1 MIKLR
6 SYNVNYKKL
15 RGFFSMTYHARP
27 ISQACGPLQTPVAG
41 GYNHAKSVRI
51 PVRRS
56 FKFTLLA
63 LIGVLLLT
71 LASPKPAAACP
82 DWCGCEVGNHGVLNG
97 EMILQHAL
105 TNAWITLQFILHRE
119 IFWKQWMWNYNIGN
133 ALMMWTNEL
142 SATAMA
148 QLYAVGAFFDA
159 KHQMETQRLLQMK
172 MADAHRDYHPDVE
185 MCTIGTAA
193 RGLGSTSRRAEL
205 TAYALVENQIDRF
218 TNARNSSGLMGASL
232 DRTARFEQVK
242 RRFCDARDDGGQ
254 IAYFVCTTPPTSA
267 GRNADIDYGRL
278 VVDPWTINVD
288 LTDATRTEEEGD
300 LLALT
305 SNLYA
310 HNIPPPFP
318 DDMFSS
324 ERGKS
329 YALALRAIAAKHS
342 VATYSFAS
350 IVGMKTAGSA
360 ASAGNAPFLKAVL
373 DNLGATNTETLQI
386 VGPRPSYYAQM
397 ELLTK
402 KIYQQ
407 PQFYT
412 NLYDAPA
419 SGERKSAAI
428 RAIRL
433 IQDMDKFNSVLRTE
447 QNLSVLVE
455 MYVEDMQTDNINT
468 EGRVEE

>member
-1 MIKLR
+1 
-6 SYNVNYKKL
+6 
-15 RGFFSMTYHARP
+15 MTDHARR
-27 ISQACGPLQTPVAG
+27 ISRACGLLQASVADRKLVTKKPR
-41 GYNHAKSVRI
+41 ALVTASLRLV
-51 PVRRS
+51 
-56 FKFTLLA
+56 LA
-63 LIGVLLLT
+63 GAIGLLLILT
-71 LASPKPAAACP
+71 PPKPAAACP
-82 DWCGCEVGNHGVLNG
+82 DWCGCEVGNHGILNG

-119 IFWKQWMWNYNIGN
+119 IFWKEWMWNYNIGN

-142 SATAMA
+142 SATGMA

-172 MADAHRDYHPDVE
+172 MADAHRDYQPDID

-193 RGLGSTSRRAEL
+193 RGLGSTTRRAEL
-205 TAYALVENQIDRF
+205 TAYAIVENQIDRF
-218 TNARNSSGLMGASL
+218 TNARNSSGLMGTSL
-232 DRTARFEQVK
+232 DRTSRFEQVRK
-242 RRFCDARDDGGQ
+242 RFCDPRDDGRQ
-254 IAYFVCTTPPTSA
+254 MAAFVCTTPPTSA
-267 GRNADIDYGRL
+267 GRNADVDYGRI

-288 LTDATRTEEEGD
+288 LTDGTRTEEEGD
-300 LLALT
+300 LLALA

-318 DDMFSS
+318 DDLFSS

-329 YALALRAIAAKHS
+329 YALSLRAIAAKHS
-342 VATYSFAS
+342 VAAYSFGS

-360 ASAGNAPFLKAVL
+360 ASAGNTQYLKAVL
-373 DNLGATNTETLQI
+373 DNLGATATETEQI
-386 VGPRPSYYAQM
+386 VGQRPSYYAQM

-402 KIYQQ
+402 KIYQH

-419 SGERKSAAI
+419 NVERKSASI

-433 IQDMDKFNSVLRTE
+433 VQDMDKFNSVLRTE

-455 MYVEDMQTDNINT
+455 MYVDDMQTDNINT
-468 EGRVEE
+468 DGRVEE

>member
-6 SYNVNYKKL
+6 SYNVKYKKL
-15 RGFFSMTYHARP
+15 RGFFSMTGHARRK
-27 ISQACGPLQTPVAG
+27 SQACGPLQPSAAG
-41 GYNHAKSVRI
+41 GSAIVI
-51 PVRRS
+51 PRKRTLR
-56 FKFTLLA
+56 KACYLCLIGMIGLLLA
-63 LIGVLLLT
+63 FST
-71 LASPKPAAACP
+71 PKPAAACP
-82 DWCGCEVGNHGVLNG
+82 DVCGCEATNHGILNG
-97 EMILQHAL
+97 EMVLEHAL

-142 SATAMA
+142 SAAGMA

-159 KHQMETQRLLQMK
+159 KHGMETHRLLQMK

-205 TAYALVENQIDRF
+205 TAYALVQNQIDRL
-218 TNARNSSGLMGASL
+218 TNARNGSGLMGPSL

-242 RRFCDARDDGGQ
+242 RRFCDANDDGGQ
-254 IAYFVCTTPPTSA
+254 MAYFVCTTPPTSA
-267 GRNADIDYGRL
+267 GRNADIDYGRM
-278 VVDPWTINVD
+278 VIDPWTINVD
-288 LTDATRTEEEGD
+288 LTDGTRTEEESD
-300 LLALT
+300 LLALA

-318 DDMFSS
+318 DDLFNSD
-324 ERGKS
+324 RGKT
-329 YALALRAIAAKHS
+329 YALALRSIAAKHS

-350 IVGMKTAGSA
+350 LIGMKTAGSA
-360 ASAGNAPFLKAVL
+360 ASAGNAQYLKAVL
-373 DNLGATNTETLQI
+373 DNLGGDAGETQQI

-419 SGERKSAAI
+419 SVERKSAAI

-433 IQDMDKFNSVLRTE
+433 IQDMDKFNSALRTE

-455 MYVEDMQTDNINT
+455 MYIDDMQTDNINV